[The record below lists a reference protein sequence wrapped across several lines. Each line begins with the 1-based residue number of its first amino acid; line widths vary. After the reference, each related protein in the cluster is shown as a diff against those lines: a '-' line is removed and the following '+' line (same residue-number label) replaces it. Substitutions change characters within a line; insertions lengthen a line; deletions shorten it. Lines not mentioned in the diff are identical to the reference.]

1 MIWVMNSSYD
11 DSKSPNYLRDYADDD
26 NALSEAASE
35 RGIGQKRGHGDI
47 RDMFNDYLEELMN
60 LLRQAL

>member
-26 NALSEAASE
+26 NALSEAA
-35 RGIGQKRGHGDI
+35 
-47 RDMFNDYLEELMN
+47 RDMFNDYLEEFIN
-60 LLRQAL
+60 LLRQVPDQESQS